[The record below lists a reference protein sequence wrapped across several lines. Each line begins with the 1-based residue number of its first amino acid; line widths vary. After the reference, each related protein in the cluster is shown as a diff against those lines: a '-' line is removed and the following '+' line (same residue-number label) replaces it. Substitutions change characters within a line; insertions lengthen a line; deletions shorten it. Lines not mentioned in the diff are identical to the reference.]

1 MRWAHGAGLSLF
13 VATWCLGLAGAS
25 SFAAAKSKA
34 EATRATTEEGE
45 HSPRQRGGVRAS
57 VIFLVALG
65 SIAAALVGLG
75 LLMLVARW
83 SGRLKRRRQA
93 PVRTEM
99 EDLWAAA
106 GKRDLPPPVED
117 DEP

>member
-1 MRWAHGAGLSLF
+1 MRWTHGAGLSLV
-13 VATWCLGLAGAS
+13 VATWCLGVAVAS
-25 SFAAAKSKA
+25 SLAAEEPEA
-34 EATRATTEEGE
+34 EAARVTSEQSTR
-45 HSPRQRGGVRAS
+45 SPRERGGIRAS

-65 SIAAALVGLG
+65 SIAAALMGLG

-83 SGRLKRRRQA
+83 AGRLKRRRQD